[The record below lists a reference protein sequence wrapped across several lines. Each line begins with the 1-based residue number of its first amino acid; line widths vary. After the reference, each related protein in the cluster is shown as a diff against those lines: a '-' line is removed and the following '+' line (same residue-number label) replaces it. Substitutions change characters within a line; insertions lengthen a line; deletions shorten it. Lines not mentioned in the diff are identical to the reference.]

1 MSPEQQGG
9 PKTAHNIAPATGKLG
24 VMVVGL
30 GAVATTMIAG
40 VEAVRQGLA
49 KPVGSLT
56 QMGTIRLG
64 QRTENQSPLIKDFV
78 PRADLKD
85 VVFTGWDIFKDNV
98 YEAAVHA
105 AVLDKEML
113 ARLKPT
119 LEKIKPM
126 PAVFDQYY
134 FKRLNGTHVKK
145 GKTKRDLANQLIADI
160 QAFKKKV
167 DRVVMIWCGSTEI
180 FLEPTDVHKSIKE
193 FETALDKNDIGIA
206 PPH

>member
-1 MSPEQQGG
+1 MATKKSAVSKSKRP
-9 PKTAHNIAPATGKLG
+9 TAGVVEPAKGKLG

-64 QRTENQSPLIKDFV
+64 KRTDNESPLIKDFV
-78 PRADLKD
+78 PLADLKD

-98 YEAAVHA
+98 YESAVHA
-105 AVLDKEML
+105 AVLDKETL
-113 ARLKPT
+113 AKLKPS

-126 PAVFDQYY
+126 PAVFDQAE
-134 FKRLNGTHVKK
+134 RHPCEERQDEARPGQSSDCRHSGVQEE
-145 GKTKRDLANQLIADI
+145 GGSCSDDLVRIHGDLSGADRS
-160 QAFKKKV
+160 APV
-167 DRVVMIWCGSTEI
+167 DQG
-180 FLEPTDVHKSIKE
+180 F
-193 FETALDKNDIGIA
+193 
-206 PPH
+206 